1 MKGGTGMLT
10 TTTTA
15 VYTGSR
21 NIFADLGL
29 PDPERERLRAHLTLH
44 IYRVATERGLT
55 EAQTAEIL
63 RIKPSHAAT
72 LMRNRAAHFPVGQL
86 MEFLIALGQD
96 VEVTVKP
103 SSKDQGV
110 MSVATHEQK

>member
-1 MKGGTGMLT
+1 MKSGADMATTTLT
-10 TTTTA
+10 TT
-15 VYTGSR
+15 VHTGSS

-44 IYRVATERGLT
+44 IFRILKERGLT
-55 EAQTAEIL
+55 EAQTGEIL
-63 RIKPSHAAT
+63 RIKRPHAAA
-72 LMRNRAAHFPVGQL
+72 LMRNRSAHFSVGRL

-103 SSKDQGV
+103 SRKEQIETPA
-110 MSVATHEQK
+110 ATR